1 METVGV
7 GNWWT
12 ALFGMC
18 RECPAHGT
26 YPELSEESLLL
37 RGFRKNSKRKNKDS
51 VESLVIKWEKCL
63 HSDPEDRNNKKTE

>member
-1 METVGV
+1 MHVKTVGV

-12 ALFGMC
+12 ILFG
-18 RECPAHGT
+18 PAHRT

-37 RGFRKNSKRKNKDS
+37 KGFRKNSKGKNKDS